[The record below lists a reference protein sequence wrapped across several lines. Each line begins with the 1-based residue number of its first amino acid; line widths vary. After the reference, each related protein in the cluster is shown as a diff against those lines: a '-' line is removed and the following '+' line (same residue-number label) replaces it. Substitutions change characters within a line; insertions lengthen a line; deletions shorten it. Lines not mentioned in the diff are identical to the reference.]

1 MKKIF
6 VTLTLSWMTIVA
18 ANSALSQGMPP
29 GDNVV
34 GKVTAV
40 TPGTLTV
47 APATGGDPVTIRIGD
62 KTRVLK
68 ERQPVKT
75 TDIKVDEMI
84 FARGTLSG
92 ATMDAV
98 LVSTI
103 SAENVQRMQGA
114 LQFNREDMGKKFI
127 AGEVKAINELKLTIA
142 RPDNQTQEIEV
153 DENTSFRKGR
163 ESITL
168 ADIKPGD
175 FVRGAGE
182 LKNGVFMPKELIVGR
197 PNMMMMGGGGQGG
210 PGGPGG
216 GMDPASLG
224 KTFIAGR
231 VRAINQNRITVTR
244 PDEQTQEITIESG
257 TSLKILPGGA
267 ATTLAE
273 IKIGDRVRGPGEVK
287 NGSFVPTELSV
298 GHPRNGENPGAEKPQ
313 PSAPPKN

>member
-1 MKKIF
+1 MKKTL
-6 VTLTLSWMTIVA
+6 VTVALSFLALFA
-18 ANSALSQGMPP
+18 ANAAFAQGMPL
-29 GDNVV
+29 GENVV

-40 TPGTLTV
+40 TTNSLTV
-47 APATGGDPVTIRIGD
+47 APAAGGDPVTIKIGD

-68 ERQPVKT
+68 ERQPIKP
-75 TDIKVDEMI
+75 TDIKVDEMV

-98 LVSTI
+98 LVSAI
-103 SAENVQRMQGA
+103 SPENVQRMQGA
-114 LQFNREDMGKKFI
+114 LQMNPADMGKKFI

-168 ADIKPGD
+168 ADIKVGD
-175 FVRGAGE
+175 FVRGSGE
-182 LKNGVFMPKELIVGR
+182 LKNNVFMPKELTVGR
-197 PNMMMMGGGGQGG
+197 PNMTMMGGPGGQGG
-210 PGGPGG
+210 Q
-216 GMDPASLG
+216 GMDPANLG

-231 VRAINQNRITVTR
+231 VKAINQNKITVTR
-244 PDEQTQEITIESG
+244 PDEQTQEIAIES
-257 TSLKILPGGA
+257 LMPGGA
-267 ATTLAE
+267 ATTLGE

-298 GHPRNGENPGAEKPQ
+298 GHPRNGETPGAEKPQ

>member
-1 MKKIF
+1 MKKSLATTVLLFLAI
-6 VTLTLSWMTIVA
+6 A
-18 ANSALSQGMPP
+18 AVNAAFSQGMPP
-29 GDNVV
+29 GENVV

-40 TPGTLTV
+40 TPNSLTV
-47 APATGGDPVTIRIGD
+47 APAAGGAAVTIKIGD

-68 ERQPVKT
+68 DRQPVKP
-75 TDIKVDEMI
+75 TDIKVDEMV
-84 FARGTLSG
+84 FARGALSG
-92 ATMDAV
+92 TTMDAA
-98 LVSTI
+98 LVSTV

-114 LQFNREDMGKKFI
+114 MQFNREDMGKKFI

-168 ADIKPGD
+168 ADIKAGD
-175 FVRGAGE
+175 FVRGTGE

-197 PNMMMMGGGGQGG
+197 PNMTMAGGQGAQA
-210 PGGPGG
+210 GPGG
-216 GMDPASLG
+216 GMDPANLG

-231 VRAINQNRITVTR
+231 VKAIQQNKITVTR

-257 TSLKILPGGA
+257 TSLKSMPGGA
-267 ATTLAE
+267 AATLAD
-273 IKIGDRVRGPGEVK
+273 IKVGDRVRGPGEVK
-287 NGSFVPTELSV
+287 NGSFVPTELSI
-298 GHPRNGENPGAEKPQ
+298 GHPRNGEAPGAEKPQ